1 MHWIAGLHCA
11 DAFVLPDNPP
21 ARADSLGNPQFAAT
35 FVPGGVD
42 DYYMPEVLAPAPQ
55 RYG

>member
-1 MHWIAGLHCA
+1 MHWFAGLHCA
-11 DAFVLPDNPP
+11 DAFVLADNAP

-35 FVPGGVD
+35 FVPGGLD